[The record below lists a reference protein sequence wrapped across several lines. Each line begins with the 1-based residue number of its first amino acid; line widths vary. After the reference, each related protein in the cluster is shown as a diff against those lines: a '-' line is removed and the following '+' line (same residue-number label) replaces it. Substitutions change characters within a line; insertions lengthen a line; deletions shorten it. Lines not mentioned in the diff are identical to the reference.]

1 MSGRTAEEPSHLD
14 GLPWGMRIDDH
25 GPHRV
30 LHVDSAGPRLS
41 TETDAVDLVGEA
53 FGADASVLVVPVA
66 RLDPAF
72 FDPSTRRAG
81 EFARKLVNY
90 RVQLVVLGDVRRHE
104 AASAEFRD
112 WVRESNRGR
121 HVWFVPDEGTLAA
134 RLAATGPR
142 G

>member
-1 MSGRTAEEPSHLD
+1 MSGRTTEEPSDLD

-25 GPHRV
+25 GTHRV
-30 LHVDSAGPRLS
+30 LHVDSVGPRLS

-66 RLDPAF
+66 RLDPTF
-72 FDPSTRRAG
+72 FDLSTRRAG
-81 EFARKLVNY
+81 EFAQKLVDY
-90 RVQLVVLGDVRRHE
+90 RVQLVVLGDVGRHE
-104 AASAEFRD
+104 AASATFRD

>member
-1 MSGRTAEEPSHLD
+1 
-14 GLPWGMRIDDH
+14 MRIDDH

-30 LHVDSAGPRLS
+30 LHVDPVGPRLS
-41 TETDAVDLVGEA
+41 TEADAVDLVGEA
-53 FGADASVLVVPVA
+53 FGADASVLVMPVA

-72 FDPSTRRAG
+72 FDPSTRRAD
-81 EFARKLVNY
+81 EFVQKLADY
-90 RVQLVVLGDVRRHE
+90 RVQLVVLGDVGRHE
-104 AASAEFRD
+104 AASAAFRD
-112 WVRESNRGR
+112 RVRESNRGR

>member
-1 MSGRTAEEPSHLD
+1 MSGRTTEEPSDLD

-30 LHVDSAGPRLS
+30 LHVDPVGPRLS
-41 TETDAVDLVGEA
+41 TEADAVDLVGEA
-53 FGADASVLVVPVA
+53 YGADASAVVVPVG

-72 FDPSTRRAG
+72 FDLSTRRAG
-81 EFARKLVNY
+81 EFAQKLVNY
-90 RVQLVVLGDVRRHE
+90 RLQLVVLGDIGRHE
-104 AASAEFRD
+104 TASAAFRD
-112 WVRESNRGR
+112 WVGESNRGR